1 MRPEPG
7 RKHIDG
13 RRAKFRIVH
22 FRFMNYKI
30 ELIQSLAEVGQLA
43 EIEQECF
50 AHPLEEKQ
58 ILSLLGDG
66 RTVFLAAREGDLLT
80 GSVWAQT
87 VLDEGYI
94 GNVAVRPAFRRRG
107 IADALL
113 RKLEALGREKELS
126 FLTLEVRAGNAP
138 AIALYEKNGY
148 VRAGRRPGYY
158 DHPKEDAIL
167 MTYYIKQEKL

>member
-1 MRPEPG
+1 
-7 RKHIDG
+7 
-13 RRAKFRIVH
+13 
-22 FRFMNYKI
+22 MNYKI
-30 ELIQSLAEVGQLA
+30 EVIASEADAGQLA

-50 AHPLEEKQ
+50 THPLEEPQ
-58 ILSLLGDG
+58 IRSLLGDEKN
-66 RTVFLAAREGDLLT
+66 VFLAAREGELLT
-80 GSVWAQT
+80 GSVWVQT

-107 IADALL
+107 LADALL
-113 RKLEALGREKELS
+113 QALHALGREKELS

-148 VRAGRRPGYY
+148 VRVGRRPGYY

-167 MTYYIKQEKL
+167 MTFYYEQEKL

>member
-1 MRPEPG
+1 
-7 RKHIDG
+7 
-13 RRAKFRIVH
+13 
-22 FRFMNYKI
+22 MNYKI
-30 ELIQSLAEVGQLA
+30 EVITSEAEAGQLA
-43 EIEQECF
+43 GIERECF
-50 AHPLEEKQ
+50 AHPLEETQ
-58 ILSLLGDG
+58 IRSLLGDEKNI
-66 RTVFLAAREGDLLT
+66 FLAAREGGLLT
-80 GSVWAQT
+80 GSVWVQT

-113 RKLEALGREKELS
+113 RALATIGRERGLA

-148 VRAGRRPGYY
+148 VRVGRRPGYY

-167 MTYYIKQEKL
+167 MTYYIEQEKL

>member
-1 MRPEPG
+1 
-7 RKHIDG
+7 
-13 RRAKFRIVH
+13 
-22 FRFMNYKI
+22 MNYNI
-30 ELIQSLAEVGQLA
+30 EVIRSEADAEQLA

-58 ILSLLGDG
+58 IRSLLTDG
-66 RTVFLAAREGDLLT
+66 RTVFLAAREGERLT
-80 GSVWAQT
+80 GSVWVQT

-113 RKLEALGREKELS
+113 HALERIGRERGLS

-148 VRAGRRPGYY
+148 VPAGRRPGYY

-167 MTYYIKQEKL
+167 MTYDYEQEKL

>member
-1 MRPEPG
+1 M
-7 RKHIDG
+7 I
-13 RRAKFRIVH
+13 IV
-22 FRFMNYKI
+22 NTGC
-30 ELIQSLAEVGQLA
+30 ADPAQLA
-43 EIEQECF
+43 VIERECF

-58 ILSLLGDG
+58 LEALLRDSG
-66 RTVFLAAREGDLLT
+66 TIFLTACEHGNPGIPV

-107 IADALL
+107 IAVALL
-113 RKLEALGREKELS
+113 KKLEILGRKRKLS

-148 VRAGRRPGYY
+148 SRVGLRPAYY
-158 DHPKEDAIL
+158 ADPREDAVL
-167 MTYYIKQEKL
+167 MTKYLNQENV

>member
-1 MRPEPG
+1 MS
-7 RKHIDG
+7 
-13 RRAKFRIVH
+13 
-22 FRFMNYKI
+22 YKI
-30 ELIQSLAEVGQLA
+30 ELIQSADDAGQLA
-43 EIEQECF
+43 GIEQECF
-50 AHPLEEKQ
+50 EHPLEEKQ

-66 RTVFLAAREGDLLT
+66 RTLFLAAREGELLT
-80 GSVWAQT
+80 GSVWVQT

-113 RKLEALGREKELS
+113 HALETLGRERELS
-126 FLTLEVRAGNAP
+126 FLTLEVRAGNEP

-148 VRAGRRPGYY
+148 VRVGRRPGYY

-167 MTYYIKQEKL
+167 MTYDMKQEKL

>member
-1 MRPEPG
+1 M
-7 RKHIDG
+7 
-13 RRAKFRIVH
+13 
-22 FRFMNYKI
+22 MNYSVEVI
-30 ELIQSLAEVGQLA
+30 TSEAEAGQLA
-43 EIEQECF
+43 GVERECF
-50 AHPLEEKQ
+50 AHPLEETQ
-58 ILSLLGDG
+58 IRSLLGDEKNI
-66 RTVFLAAREGDLLT
+66 FLAAREGGLLT
-80 GSVWAQT
+80 GSVWVQT

-113 RKLEALGREKELS
+113 RALATIGRERGLA

-148 VRAGRRPGYY
+148 VRVGRRPGYY

-167 MTYYIKQEKL
+167 MTYYIEQEKL

>member
-1 MRPEPG
+1 
-7 RKHIDG
+7 
-13 RRAKFRIVH
+13 
-22 FRFMNYKI
+22 MNYKI
-30 ELIQSLAEVGQLA
+30 ELIQSSDDVGQLA

-66 RTVFLAAREGDLLT
+66 RTLFLAAREGELLT
-80 GSVWAQT
+80 GSVWVQT

-113 RKLEALGREKELS
+113 HALEILGRERELS

-148 VRAGRRPGYY
+148 VRVGRRPGYY

-167 MTYYIKQEKL
+167 MTYYLKQEKL

>member
-1 MRPEPG
+1 MISG
-7 RKHIDG
+7 QIMD
-13 RRAKFRIVH
+13 
-22 FRFMNYKI
+22 YKI
-30 ELIQSLAEVGQLA
+30 EVVTSETDAGQLT

-50 AHPLEEKQ
+50 AHPLEEPQ
-58 ILSLLGDG
+58 IRSLLGDEKN
-66 RTVFLAAREGDLLT
+66 VFLTAWEGDLLT
-80 GSVWAQT
+80 GSVWVQT

-113 RKLEALGREKELS
+113 RALATIGRERGLA

-148 VRAGRRPGYY
+148 VRVGRRPGYY

-167 MTYYIKQEKL
+167 MTYYIEQEKL

>member
-1 MRPEPG
+1 M
-7 RKHIDG
+7 
-13 RRAKFRIVH
+13 
-22 FRFMNYKI
+22 
-30 ELIQSLAEVGQLA
+30 
-43 EIEQECF
+43 
-50 AHPLEEKQ
+50 
-58 ILSLLGDG
+58 
-66 RTVFLAAREGDLLT
+66 
-80 GSVWAQT
+80 QT

-113 RKLEALGREKELS
+113 DALETLGRERELS

-148 VRAGRRPGYY
+148 AQTGRRPGYY

-167 MTYYIKQEKL
+167 MTYYLKQEKL

>member
-1 MRPEPG
+1 
-7 RKHIDG
+7 
-13 RRAKFRIVH
+13 
-22 FRFMNYKI
+22 MNYKI
-30 ELIQSLAEVGQLA
+30 EVVTSEADAGQLA

-58 ILSLLGDG
+58 ICSLLGDG
-66 RTVFLAAREGDLLT
+66 RTVFLAAREGNLLT
-80 GSVWAQT
+80 GSVWVQT

-94 GNVAVRPAFRRRG
+94 GNVAVRPAYRRRG

-113 RKLEALGREKELS
+113 RTLEALGRETGLS

-138 AIALYEKNGY
+138 AIALYEKYGY
-148 VRAGRRPGYY
+148 ARVGRRPGYY

-167 MTYYIKQEKL
+167 MTYEIKQEKL

>member
-1 MRPEPG
+1 M
-7 RKHIDG
+7 
-13 RRAKFRIVH
+13 
-22 FRFMNYKI
+22 YKI
-30 ELIQSLAEVGQLA
+30 EVITSEAEAGQLA
-43 EIEQECF
+43 GIERECF
-50 AHPLEEKQ
+50 AHPLEETQ
-58 ILSLLGDG
+58 IRSLLGDEKNI
-66 RTVFLAAREGDLLT
+66 FLAAREGGLLT
-80 GSVWAQT
+80 GSVWVQT

-113 RKLEALGREKELS
+113 RALATIGRERGLA

-148 VRAGRRPGYY
+148 VRVGRRPGYY

-167 MTYYIKQEKL
+167 MTFYYKQEKL